1 MSKQNMSLNVET
13 SDLVITPVKTKAE
26 RDVFIRVP
34 FDIYG
39 SEDHWVPPLLA
50 ERHDHLN
57 PAKNPYFLHA
67 ETQLWVAYKNGR
79 PVGRISAQICALYLE
94 RYNNATGHFGFLE
107 AIDDLAVFKA
117 LLDTAQTWLAQ
128 RGMKHIQGP
137 FNFSIN
143 EEMGLLVEGFDTP
156 PSLMMTHAKPYYAKH
171 LEALGYVKAKDVMAY
186 DSRTNTE
193 LPRAARLMVDR
204 VKSTDGL
211 IIRPF
216 RKHKFAQDIAIVLD
230 IFNEAWSTNWGYVP
244 MTDEEIKMLGKNLK
258 MLVRGDYI
266 QIAELK
272 GRAVAMAITMPNIN
286 AAIADMNGK
295 LFPFNWAK
303 LIWRLKIRPPQSI
316 RLLLMG
322 VRKEFH
328 GTRMGAA
335 LALSVVEALRL
346 YHSSRGTLQAEHS
359 WVLEDNIPMRKMIET
374 LGGWHY
380 KTYRI
385 YQASLLEQSS

>member
-1 MSKQNMSLNVET
+1 MPAIVESVT
-13 SDLVITPVKTKAE
+13 RKLIE
-26 RDVFIRVP
+26 
-34 FDIYG
+34 
-39 SEDHWVPPLLA
+39 L
-50 ERHDHLN
+50 
-57 PAKNPYFLHA
+57 
-67 ETQLWVAYKNGR
+67 
-79 PVGRISAQICALYLE
+79 
-94 RYNNATGHFGFLE
+94 
-107 AIDDLAVFKA
+107 
-117 LLDTAQTWLAQ
+117 QTWLAQ

-186 DSRTNTE
+186 DSRTNTD
-193 LPRAARLMVDR
+193 LPRVARLMVDR

-211 IIRPF
+211 TIRPF

-230 IFNEAWSTNWGYVP
+230 IFNEAWSNNWGYVP

-258 MLVRGDYI
+258 MLARGEYI

-272 GRAVAMAITMPNIN
+272 GRPVAMAVTMPNIN

-295 LFPFNWAK
+295 LFPFNWVK

-385 YQASLLEQSS
+385 YQASLLEQTS